1 MVLCF
6 LGESETATMDLM
18 QAIEATTADKV
29 LTPDLQGR
37 AHTTEFTGAVLTSFN
52 CYF

>member
-1 MVLCF
+1 MVLGF
-6 LGESETATMDLM
+6 LVGPETVTKDLM

-52 CYF
+52 YYF